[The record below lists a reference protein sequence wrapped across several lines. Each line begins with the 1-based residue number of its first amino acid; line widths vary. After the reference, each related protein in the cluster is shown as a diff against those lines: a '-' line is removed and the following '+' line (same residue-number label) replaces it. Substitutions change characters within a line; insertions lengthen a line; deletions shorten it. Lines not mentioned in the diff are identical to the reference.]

1 MLNVTNKSIA
11 NVNIPE
17 IIIIIIIMEMRNGTF
32 RDEKGEGKLSSIR
45 FEIVVDDI
53 LVEFFLLV
61 LLIGKRC

>member
-1 MLNVTNKSIA
+1 MLNVR
-11 NVNIPE
+11 VYVEYDRPE

>member
-1 MLNVTNKSIA
+1 MLNVS
-11 NVNIPE
+11 VYVEYDRPE